1 MAWEY
6 YLVVMLVYLGTD
18 LLAVWGLNL
27 EFGVSGVAN
36 LAYIVMVAVGAYT
49 YAVVT
54 LGPSSSLGGFQQY
67 IGGLGMPWPVG
78 LLAAVIVAAAV
89 GAVIGL
95 TGLKRL
101 RQDYQAVAM
110 LVVSLMLA
118 TVVSAD
124 VGLFNGSA
132 GIALIPNPFAD
143 QDPEVARWLYV
154 GLVAVCCVIGFL
166 VLRRFTTG
174 PLGRTLRA
182 MRDDDTAAS
191 AAGKNVVGLR
201 LVVQAVGGGFAGLSG
216 GLLAGFIG
224 GWSPSAWVYIETLAF
239 LSCIIVGGM
248 GSDRGASLGTLIV
261 AVLLLQGVQFLPEIA
276 GAPGLK
282 EDFGWII
289 LGGATIAF
297 IWFRPQGVL
306 PERRPHHLPPDRPPR
321 HLRGLLRRDSP
332 S

>member
-36 LAYIVMVAVGAYT
+36 LAYIVVVAAGAYT
-49 YAVVT
+49 FAICT
-54 LGPSSSLGGFQQY
+54 LGPSSGNGGFQTY
-67 IGGLGMPWPVG
+67 IGGFTLPFPVA
-78 LLAAVIVAAAV
+78 LLAGALA
-89 GAVIGL
+89 GAVVGTLIGV

-110 LVVSLMLA
+110 LVVSLMVA

-124 VGLFNGSA
+124 TGFLNGSA
-132 GIALIPNPFAD
+132 GLALIPNPFVD
-143 QDPEVARWLYV
+143 LDPEVARWAYV
-154 GLVAVCCVIGFL
+154 GVVALCCLIGFL

-174 PLGRTLRA
+174 PIGRTLRA

-191 AAGKNVVGLR
+191 AAGKNVIGLR
-201 LVVQAVGGGFAGLSG
+201 LVVQAVGGAFGGLSG
-216 GLLAGFIG
+216 ALLAGFIG

-239 LSCIIVGGM
+239 LSCVIVGGM
-248 GSDRGASLGTLIV
+248 GSDRGVSLGTLII
-261 AVLLLQGVQFLPEIA
+261 AVLLLQGVQFLPQISSS
-276 GAPGLK
+276 PGLS

-289 LGGATIAF
+289 LGTSTIIF

-306 PERRPHHLPPDRPPR
+306 PERRPRY
-321 HLRGLLRRDSP
+321 LRKSSSQSP
-332 S
+332 G